1 MSGSNLAVRLDRA
14 IDRAASWFRGVRCL
28 DGTFEVGETP
38 AFFDV
43 PPFCRAIGEGVF
55 AQHYLDRV
63 FQESLPEG
71 TGYPVSPGLEG
82 MVPYM
87 GGWWAWGARMWDRVE
102 MSRRVLDYAL
112 TFQDAKTGG
121 LFGSVFDRNAG
132 KGQIHFDSTAI
143 MGLAC
148 TYCGRIAEAEKI
160 GDFLLRLHRD
170 QPDSENRYLWRWN
183 SDGTPLLDYP
193 EKDALD
199 CVMVRGAPR
208 QGYWKSG
215 LLISC
220 LTLLHAETGTPE
232 YLQTACAHFQ
242 RAVQNA
248 DDVTRTAYSH
258 KLAWASA
265 LLYRVTG
272 ISWHRRIAVEIAE
285 HLMSLQRKD
294 GSFVYPEAQRPEK
307 GPNPWEMSTT
317 FQFATWLHTVRSI
330 L

>member
-28 DGTFEVGETP
+28 DGTFKVGETP

-55 AQHYLDRV
+55 AQHYIDRV
-63 FQESLPEG
+63 FQES
-71 TGYPVSPGLEG
+71 
-82 MVPYM
+82 
-87 GGWWAWGARMWDRVE
+87 
-102 MSRRVLDYAL
+102 
-112 TFQDAKTGG
+112 
-121 LFGSVFDRNAG
+121 
-132 KGQIHFDSTAI
+132 
-143 MGLAC
+143 
-148 TYCGRIAEAEKI
+148 
-160 GDFLLRLHRD
+160 

-183 SDGTPLLDYP
+183 SDGRPLLDYP

-220 LTLLHAETGTPE
+220 LTLLHADTGTPE

-248 DDVTRTAYSH
+248 DDVTHTAYSH

-272 ISWHRRIAVEIAE
+272 ISRHRRIAVEIAE